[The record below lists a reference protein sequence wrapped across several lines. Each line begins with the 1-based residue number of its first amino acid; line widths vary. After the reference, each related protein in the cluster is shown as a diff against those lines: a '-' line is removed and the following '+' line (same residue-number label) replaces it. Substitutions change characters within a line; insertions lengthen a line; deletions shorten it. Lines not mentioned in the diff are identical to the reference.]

1 MSCMEMTD
9 AASMLMGQR
18 NPADRDVSVFVVKVL
33 QMGSCSCMQKY
44 CPQWAVWSGS
54 VSYGFLVVG

>member
-1 MSCMEMTD
+1 MEMTD

-18 NPADRDVSVFVVKVL
+18 NPADRDISVFVVKFL

-44 CPQWAVWSGS
+44 CPQLAVWSGS
-54 VSYGFLVVG
+54 VSHGFLVVG